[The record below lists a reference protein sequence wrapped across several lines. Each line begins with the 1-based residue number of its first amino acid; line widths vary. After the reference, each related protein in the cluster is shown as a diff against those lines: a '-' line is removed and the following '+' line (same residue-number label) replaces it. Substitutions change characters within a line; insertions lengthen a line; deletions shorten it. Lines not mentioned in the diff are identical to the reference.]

1 MGNEASLEGGEG
13 VLAGLPEGLA
23 PDGKGGF
30 IRTST
35 GAQVDLSQL
44 SEDDRKQLAAA
55 MSRAQANKPGGAP
68 ARRPSEAD
76 VQQRPQQPGVGPS
89 GRLSKSRTVDAF
101 GEGPTGRPA
110 PGRSP
115 SSLSLLESRF
125 RQEPKDSEKKTGMF
139 GSSFLSGAN
148 PLNAVSSMTSQ
159 VSSGMSSMS
168 SEVTSMGSGVNMP
181 SFGLFDKEEKPGEKP
196 QGGPPGPGSKG
207 PQQGGPRPPGPGQ
220 GPRPPG
226 QQGPRPTGHGP
237 PGQQG
242 PRTPGPGQVPRPPG
256 QQGPRPTGQGPPG
269 QQGPRPPGQGPP
281 GQQGPRPSGQGPP
294 GQKGP
299 RPPGQGPP
307 GQQGPRAPVSG
318 QGHPGQ
324 QGPRPP
330 GPGQGP
336 PGQQGPPGPGAQPGG
351 PAKAGGPPGPQGPG
365 KPPGGGLCPLCKS
378 TQLNVGSKEPP
389 NYSNCTMCKNQVC
402 SLCGFSPP
410 DSEGKEWLCLNCQM
424 QRAMGGMDDPPMMG
438 RGSAPP
444 SPSRKDPDKDG
455 KKPNLLIK
463 QQSISDRGLTPPTT
477 PKQKSPG
484 PSSPKG
490 SPQPSPAK
498 GKQESSFFGGL
509 GGISLG
515 GLTDVAKPP
524 AAASQAAESITGT
537 MFSGFGG
544 FTGSAK
550 PDRAKAA
557 AGPQKTAESVTGKMF
572 SGFGGFTETAKPPAA
587 ASQMFGF
594 GSSILSSA
602 TNLMTTDSVDSVDE
616 KAGSPADS
624 PAGSPP
630 DSPFSAPCSPL
641 GSPPDSPFSAPGSP
655 PDSDSPDTPPASK
668 KAPKRA
674 VSLLKDQKSIEAD
687 PSVEPLKAGEPL
699 TMATGSGAQENCPL
713 CKVELNVGSADP
725 PNYSNCTECKKSV
738 CNLCGFNPTP
748 HLGEK
753 EWLCLNCQTQRALS
767 GQLGDM
773 PPPPSPVKKQLPTPT
788 PTPPASP
795 ANVPASPAAA
805 AAASPLA
812 RSLSVTQAE
821 AAAAAKEDTQPL
833 PMSKVVAER
842 TPPQTPDSASANT
855 DTTPIPPEHATP
867 PPDSVPEEKE
877 PEQAETMEAI
887 SETIL
892 DEPVPESVV
901 ESTVEAPAVEKD
913 PEQAE
918 AMEAISETML
928 DEPVP
933 ESVVESTVET
943 PAVEKDPEQAEAM
956 EAISETML
964 DEPVPESVVESTVET
979 PAVEKDPEQA
989 EAMEAISETM
999 LDEPVPESVVESTV
1013 ETPAVEKDPEQAEA
1027 MEAISETML
1036 DEPVPESVAESAVEA
1051 PAVDHPESMPEKVT
1065 EEQSPPDT
1073 TQAESDF
1080 QPAVVE
1086 EPVIAPP
1093 VENESEKPV
1102 EAAPEPTP
1110 SPDTVQSESTAEEI
1124 SPAPSAGSEKEEPIL
1139 EKVLE
1144 EEAKPVEPEVI
1155 PTPETVTQ
1163 ETTVQ
1168 PDQSP
1173 EPVPP
1178 APVVT
1183 EEEGKAVVIEEEPSQ
1198 PPKAEETAP
1207 TTPAVTE
1214 QQEKPKEPEPQATT
1228 VEQPPT
1234 EVSSVH
1240 TGPVAESSAVETAVE
1255 TKMPPVKVVENSASA
1270 PEAPNEPVE
1279 DCASPK
1285 PAELEPVP
1293 SQKEEVPPAVEE
1305 TPPVVAENEQPKEVE
1320 TVPQTEAV
1328 ESVAPSPPLITD
1340 KVEEKP
1346 VEKEAEPIP
1355 PAQVEEKPVEKE
1367 AEPIQPAQ
1375 VEEKPVEKEAEP
1387 IQPAQVEKK
1396 PVEKEAEPI
1405 PPAQV
1410 EEKPVEKEAEPIQPA
1425 QVEEKPVEKEAEPIQ
1440 PAQVEEKPVEEAEP
1454 IPPAQV
1460 EEKPVEKEAE
1470 PIQPAQVE
1478 EKPVEKEAEP
1488 IQPAQVEKKPV
1499 EKEAEPIQPA
1509 QVEEKP
1515 VEEAEPIPPAQVEE
1529 KPVEKEAEPIPSAKV
1544 EEKPVE
1550 KEAEPIPPAQ
1560 VEEKPVEKEAEPIP
1574 PAQVE
1579 EKPVEE
1585 AEPIPPAQVEE
1596 KPVEKEAE
1604 PIPPAQVEEKPVEK
1618 EAEPIPPAQVEEKPV
1633 EKEAEP
1639 IPPAQLEEKPV
1650 EKEAEP
1656 IPPAQVEEKPVESE
1670 AVVKKVPEASPAPP
1684 AAEPENVS
1692 PERDYE
1698 RTESETG
1705 VEPSPEVKADK
1716 SVSPSPFEKKVPEQ
1730 LPEPEPQSAK
1740 VDQIPPQEAVE
1751 APAPVVEK
1759 KTDETETEAGAE
1771 RVGQKDE
1778 NLTSV
1783 DTKVEPEP
1791 TADNKAE
1798 KAQDMSTPPVS
1809 EAKEQEKVKAE
1820 HLERAI
1826 EAASLSSAASEPQ
1839 APENVSEEK
1848 PTQEGKEAGS
1858 IAENKQE
1865 VSIAETPVV
1874 EPDTLVPVVGEQDE
1888 DKPLNEVKS
1897 MPEIQGII
1905 EAELDAVG
1913 EATLKD
1919 PGEKNTVAKDISP
1932 TSPSDLA
1939 KLESTV
1945 LPILEAQATQP
1956 KDNSDKLTDSLKTRR
1971 KLVVLPLSPESP
1983 STEDDPELSEKKD
1996 ASAKKKLLVP
2006 TDIRGDSLEDSSE
2019 SLGKDSPVSGDDE
2032 DLIRKQIMEM
2042 SENEDASP
2050 SDEEN
2055 LIRQKIRDHERKRL
2069 EQEKG
2074 EGKERSAMAK
2084 GRRLLKKNTI
2094 SPEDEDERKISLD
2107 KPDKAWKEGSEPK
2120 VSDSQEGEQ
2129 PSADR
2134 VVAVRQ
2140 FRTIE
2145 LNTTTNPVRIPGT
2158 SDDGEL
2164 EMESLTNSPDDR
2176 SRGDGSS
2183 SLHASSFT
2191 PGTSPTSLSSLDEDS
2206 DSSSPSRMHSGEGK
2220 QHRKAKHRQQGQGL
2234 PTIEDSSEEEELREE
2249 EELLREQEKQ
2259 KGSGKKSK
2267 KDKEE
2272 IRAQRRRERPKTP
2285 PSNLSPIEDASPT
2298 EELRQEAEMEEF
2310 RRSSLSDFSPS
2321 IESEPEGVEIN
2332 AAKIAAVQK
2341 VYQLPTSVSLYSPT
2355 ADQGANKSPEKRALK
2370 TADEAY
2376 EEIML
2381 KAKTPTK
2388 EKVDTPLGKESLYGG
2403 MLIEDYAFESLV
2415 DGNGKKVQQQEPEK
2429 ISVPAQPKILR
2440 SPDEVY
2446 EDMMEK
2452 KKEFMQLEQE
2462 LKKAQSVSD
2471 RPTPEIVLQPTEPTS
2486 SRSVTVT
2493 IGKDGK
2499 PLLDAEA
2506 AYEELMKKVLTPG
2519 TSPTQQGPD
2528 ISGAAPGG
2536 EFEGTESRRA
2546 LRPIPDLRVTQCSS
2560 GEEDADEEATET
2572 KSQDKPKTS
2581 SDNPKADQAPLTAA
2595 AETESKSVACKVP
2608 SSTTSDQP
2616 QTHIESSQTDQPL
2629 DITQQDVMDLSSMK
2643 SSAPAVASVSP
2654 LPTVPQYT
2662 PTVHS
2667 VVSTTPPVP
2676 PKPAILHRA
2685 LSQEKADIPEPP
2697 PLPPPTMPKPS
2708 VYPRKPPIPLP
2719 SQAIIRSEHVAM
2731 TTAQG
2736 SPVRQ
2741 PHVPP
2746 PVPPKPAIPA
2756 GMGYS
2761 HRPGENVKPPL
2772 APKPVSQPGSPAH
2785 IQYPRPTALHT
2796 GHADIALN
2804 LSPSAESRPGHFSG
2818 HSSGHS
2824 SGHPSPTSPRYGNR
2838 HETYVVITLPSQ
2850 PSSPVEG
2857 ITTQAPSSPGPASP
2871 SRHAQPPPQPQTQ
2884 YQPQPQPQKQ
2894 PQPPPP
2900 HTNRVPLAFT
2910 RITESMES
2918 QEICGPEKVVSSS
2931 CHVIEAI
2938 SASAPPP
2945 EVRLGQVTQFVT
2957 TEVQRTMVSVRHER
2971 SPPPPPAP
2979 RANGVPISLE
2989 KPKPQQTQSPQG
3001 YQPGEVVDLRTMKV
3015 NSASAMKVVDLSSS
3029 DVRRQSLATDINGR
3043 QTSAVQSLVVNL
3055 STESTSVSIVT
3066 DSITIVTCAATI
3078 QSYENTNISQVPSLP
3093 LQLTTT
3099 NKAFEPVCQ
3108 IIYRPIDAQP
3118 TTSNNAEIPMN
3129 LSVGPGTGLGT
3140 FQTPVTIAPT
3150 PAPGCVANGLSSGM
3164 PTVAGAVDLSTAK
3177 PFNTV
3182 VSVDASSAEVVMA
3195 VITEEDGKPVD
3206 LTAGRRAICCDVV
3219 YKLPFT
3225 GSCTTQQPTTPL
3237 PEDRFGYRDDHY
3249 QYDRSPYNMRGFG
3262 GIKPSMSDTNLAE
3275 AGLFLYKSKNS
3286 YNFHGTTEGAVDLT
3300 SSKTSDAG
3308 VALDFSTKGSGLYS
3322 GMIIPPYSQARVKGA
3337 VGTHFGTSS
3346 VLRSSNG
3353 VVYSSVSVPI
3363 PSTYAITTQPGSI
3376 FSTTYNSLSAGMH
3389 TSDTM
3394 PSLSTL
3400 QNQPMTRSHS
3410 FISSTSADDQG
3421 DVPLNLELA
3430 KDGISTSA
3438 ALTTKTVT
3446 LALERLDSYTD
3457 ASLEAIA
3464 ASLEAL
3470 SSPCVPGEGQY
3481 QMQREILEMEK
3492 FKQQRLAEE
3501 LEWERQEIQRFR
3513 EQEQMLVQKELE
3525 ELQSMKQA
3533 ILCQQEDERQA
3544 HLMMQ
3549 KETYAQQ
3556 QQQLE
3561 QIQRLQEQ
3569 LRAQLE
3575 EQKFRKMYPGEV
3587 LLGHGQQEAVVLGP
3601 DGTELA
3607 RKIMDSGCQTDDE
3620 DSVVDKAY
3628 TAGRKKRSTAKKSV
3642 DSCVQTDD
3650 EDQEE
3655 WEPARARRSRPRT
3668 SRGDRGGQTSDMSI
3682 QAHSEISIQTDSAGN
3697 VRMDARMEL
3706 SDSESPHWEDKRR
3719 PTPLEIEQSGH
3730 LRADPS
3736 SLQAPPKSPNVLY
3749 SPISPC
3755 ISPSKSLEF
3764 VSYEKSLGDTSPQR
3778 IRGSTDPTKVSPIGS
3793 PKGPK
3798 AMQRSMSDPKPMSPT
3813 GEERASSSFQYGDGY
3828 SGKSSSGSTPTG
3840 TGKKVKRTLPNPPSE
3855 EEATAAGQTA
3865 NSTGSARRRMC
3876 RNTNMARAKILQD
3889 IDREL
3894 DMVERE
3900 SSKLRHK
3907 QAELDE
3913 EEKEIDAK
3921 LRYLEM
3927 GINRR
3932 KDALLKE
3939 REKRERAY
3947 LQSVAEDR
3955 DYMSDSEVSNIRE
3968 TQSGRGSGEDEEMGS
3983 HGLERPRT
3991 APQSELDDFVPP
4003 QTTHEAQYGTYS
4015 QYQYPLSQTLYQQ
4028 QSLYQSPQPYQ
4039 SQSIYSSVPS
4049 LASSQQQSYHQ
4060 MLLLQQKAARQAA
4073 LIQELDASSKYEVI
4087 SRQPDPVSSAYM
4099 GGVRYD
4105 KYGNHLDLRAL
4116 EVGGSMAGS
4125 PMSNVSA
4132 DSFYGDVE
4140 HHHHSPRSY
4149 ILLEDAAELAKSS
4162 TSLASSSYAQAEKEL
4177 AKAERLLRRSAADLT
4192 STDYLGSSSR
4202 LHSGYGKTPD
4212 DEDSMDDPY
4221 ELKLLKQQLKQEF
4234 RRSTGGTESL
4244 DPLTGLSHNY
4254 YGTPSSGVSSSQSY
4268 SQRHY
4273 PKTEKYSISRLTLE
4287 KQAAKQLPASMLY
4300 QKNKAPLTD
4309 LKVSK
4314 YSSMQDSRSLE
4325 TDYTSYLGSS
4335 NVSASPRSSRLLQ
4348 DEITFGL
4355 RKNIAEQQKYL
4366 GSTLGA
4372 NLAGSLN
4379 FGQSLALD
4387 STSYP
4392 SGSRSRPSS
4401 RPNSVYGLDLSLK
4414 RDPSSS
4420 SLRLKGD
4427 GEAASDSYQ
4436 MPSGRAKP
4444 TSLPIVQ
4451 GGRGRI
4457 PIVAQNSEEESPL
4470 SPVGQPMGMARAS
4483 AGPLPPIS
4491 ADSRDQFGS
4500 CLSLQDSQQQQ
4511 HLRDEPT
4518 RGRGYVLMDDLQCT
4532 MSDGEAYH
4540 LRREETDWFDKPH
4553 EGRPENGQGPDRRQ
4567 VTPTHPRTHGTS
4579 HKFPVCVSQ
4588 GKGVYYPFPHT
4599 RVKLQRDPKDRSV
4612 SGNGLGIRVVGG
4624 KEVPGTNGDIGAYVA
4639 KVLPGGVAQQTGKI
4653 LEGMQVL
4660 EWNGLPLTGKTY
4672 EEVQGLVVQQCGEAE
4687 LCVRLDLNMLAD
4699 SEGSQHLD
4707 LPDQRKPGDRPP
4719 RSPGVDPKQLA
4730 AELQKVSQ
4738 QQAPPPTTATSSSS
4752 TTGGEKGPHSAISGA
4767 ASAASSAIQ
4776 SPGQPGSPSVSKK
4789 RHSSKSADAVK
4800 TQSHPVT
4807 GEIQLQINYDKQLGN
4822 LIVHVLQA
4830 RNLAPRDN
4838 NGYSDPFV
4846 KVYLL
4851 PGRGQVMVVQN
4862 ASAENKRRSKQAGQ
4876 SLNPEWNQ
4884 TVIYKN
4890 IHLEQ
4895 LRKKLLEV
4903 SVWDYDKCSSNNFLG
4918 EVLMDLSNTANMDNV
4933 PRWLP
4938 LKEQSE
4944 GEHHRRSLSAQGR
4957 QHSPKPP
4964 SQHASPKTPAH
4975 GNQDSPKSSV
4985 IKSRSHGI
4993 FPDPAKDTQVP
5004 TIEKSHSSPGTSK
5017 PSPSEGHSQHTPR
5030 AAPRAAPRK
5039 SARQHQQ
5046 DGDGGVAV
5054 ATGEAPAP
5062 QQQHRLQPISY
5073 PPAQRGRLSLRHHR
5087 HTIVGVLTI
5096 QKAQSDSLPAPP
5108 GPAASANRSQADGRH
5123 MTFRKAM
5130 SEERPQRE
5138 GAQPGRSGDAPVTAA
5153 SLDSGLSGS
5162 AYSLLEDEGGTNA
5175 VDSAIFQVPRF
5186 GKIPNGTDVMMS
5198 PMGHMDSEGKTQVM
5212 GEIKIALR
5220 KELKTEGD
5228 QLVLEI
5234 LQCRNITY
5242 KFKSPDHLPDLYV
5255 KLYVVNIA
5263 TQKRIIKKKTRV
5275 CRHDREPSFNETFRF
5290 CMNPTGHSL
5299 QLFLVSNGGKFIK
5312 KTLIG
5317 EAYIWLDKVD
5327 VRKRVVSWHKL
5338 LASSAQIHS

>member
-68 ARRPSEAD
+68 ARRQDFTGIFVHFKMSTPLRTPSFI
-76 VQQRPQQPGVGPS
+76 GPIHE
-89 GRLSKSRTVDAF
+89 RERKA
-101 GEGPTGRPA
+101 
-110 PGRSP
+110 
-115 SSLSLLESRF
+115 
-125 RQEPKDSEKKTGMF
+125 QEPKDPEKKTGMF

-226 QQGPRPTGHGP
+226 QQGPRPTGQGPLGQQGPRTPGPGQGPRPHGQQGPRPTGQGP

-242 PRTPGPGQVPRPPG
+242 PRTPGPGQ
-256 QQGPRPTGQGPPG
+256 GPRPPG

-281 GQQGPRPSGQGPP
+281 GQQGPRPPVS
-294 GQKGP
+294 
-299 RPPGQGPP
+299 GQGPP
-307 GQQGPRAPVSG
+307 GQQGPRPPG
-318 QGHPGQ
+318 QVPPGQ

-389 NYSNCTMCKNQVC
+389 NFSNCTMCKNQVC

-438 RGSAPP
+438 KGSAPP
-444 SPSRKDPDKDG
+444 SPSRKDPGKDG

-498 GKQESSFFGGL
+498 GKQD
-509 GGISLG
+509 LG

-557 AGPQKTAESVTGKMF
+557 AGTPKTAESVTGKMF

-616 KAGSPADS
+616 KAGSLADS
-624 PAGSPP
+624 PAGSPLGSPP
-630 DSPFSAPCSPL
+630 DSPFSAPGSPL

-687 PSVEPLKAGEPL
+687 PSVEPLKVGEQL
-699 TMATGSGAQENCPL
+699 TTATGLGAQENCPL

-795 ANVPASPAAA
+795 AKVPDSPA
-805 AAASPLA
+805 AAASPLTG
-812 RSLSVTQAE
+812 SPSVTQVE
-821 AAAAAKEDTQPL
+821 AAAAKEDTQPL
-833 PMSKVVAER
+833 PTSKV
-842 TPPQTPDSASANT
+842 
-855 DTTPIPPEHATP
+855 
-867 PPDSVPEEKE
+867 
-877 PEQAETMEAI
+877 
-887 SETIL
+887 
-892 DEPVPESVV
+892 
-901 ESTVEAPAVEKD
+901 
-913 PEQAE
+913 
-918 AMEAISETML
+918 
-928 DEPVP
+928 
-933 ESVVESTVET
+933 
-943 PAVEKDPEQAEAM
+943 
-956 EAISETML
+956 
-964 DEPVPESVVESTVET
+964 
-979 PAVEKDPEQA
+979 
-989 EAMEAISETM
+989 
-999 LDEPVPESVVESTV
+999 
-1013 ETPAVEKDPEQAEA
+1013 
-1027 MEAISETML
+1027 
-1036 DEPVPESVAESAVEA
+1036 
-1051 PAVDHPESMPEKVT
+1051 
-1065 EEQSPPDT
+1065 
-1073 TQAESDF
+1073 
-1080 QPAVVE
+1080 
-1086 EPVIAPP
+1086 
-1093 VENESEKPV
+1093 
-1102 EAAPEPTP
+1102 
-1110 SPDTVQSESTAEEI
+1110 
-1124 SPAPSAGSEKEEPIL
+1124 
-1139 EKVLE
+1139 
-1144 EEAKPVEPEVI
+1144 
-1155 PTPETVTQ
+1155 
-1163 ETTVQ
+1163 
-1168 PDQSP
+1168 
-1173 EPVPP
+1173 
-1178 APVVT
+1178 
-1183 EEEGKAVVIEEEPSQ
+1183 
-1198 PPKAEETAP
+1198 
-1207 TTPAVTE
+1207 
-1214 QQEKPKEPEPQATT
+1214 
-1228 VEQPPT
+1228 
-1234 EVSSVH
+1234 
-1240 TGPVAESSAVETAVE
+1240 
-1255 TKMPPVKVVENSASA
+1255 
-1270 PEAPNEPVE
+1270 
-1279 DCASPK
+1279 
-1285 PAELEPVP
+1285 
-1293 SQKEEVPPAVEE
+1293 
-1305 TPPVVAENEQPKEVE
+1305 
-1320 TVPQTEAV
+1320 
-1328 ESVAPSPPLITD
+1328 
-1340 KVEEKP
+1340 
-1346 VEKEAEPIP
+1346 
-1355 PAQVEEKPVEKE
+1355 
-1367 AEPIQPAQ
+1367 
-1375 VEEKPVEKEAEP
+1375 
-1387 IQPAQVEKK
+1387 
-1396 PVEKEAEPI
+1396 
-1405 PPAQV
+1405 
-1410 EEKPVEKEAEPIQPA
+1410 
-1425 QVEEKPVEKEAEPIQ
+1425 
-1440 PAQVEEKPVEEAEP
+1440 
-1454 IPPAQV
+1454 
-1460 EEKPVEKEAE
+1460 
-1470 PIQPAQVE
+1470 
-1478 EKPVEKEAEP
+1478 
-1488 IQPAQVEKKPV
+1488 
-1499 EKEAEPIQPA
+1499 
-1509 QVEEKP
+1509 
-1515 VEEAEPIPPAQVEE
+1515 
-1529 KPVEKEAEPIPSAKV
+1529 
-1544 EEKPVE
+1544 
-1550 KEAEPIPPAQ
+1550 
-1560 VEEKPVEKEAEPIP
+1560 
-1574 PAQVE
+1574 
-1579 EKPVEE
+1579 
-1585 AEPIPPAQVEE
+1585 
-1596 KPVEKEAE
+1596 
-1604 PIPPAQVEEKPVEK
+1604 
-1618 EAEPIPPAQVEEKPV
+1618 
-1633 EKEAEP
+1633 
-1639 IPPAQLEEKPV
+1639 
-1650 EKEAEP
+1650 
-1656 IPPAQVEEKPVESE
+1656 
-1670 AVVKKVPEASPAPP
+1670 
-1684 AAEPENVS
+1684 
-1692 PERDYE
+1692 
-1698 RTESETG
+1698 
-1705 VEPSPEVKADK
+1705 
-1716 SVSPSPFEKKVPEQ
+1716 
-1730 LPEPEPQSAK
+1730 
-1740 VDQIPPQEAVE
+1740 
-1751 APAPVVEK
+1751 
-1759 KTDETETEAGAE
+1759 
-1771 RVGQKDE
+1771 
-1778 NLTSV
+1778 
-1783 DTKVEPEP
+1783 
-1791 TADNKAE
+1791 
-1798 KAQDMSTPPVS
+1798 
-1809 EAKEQEKVKAE
+1809 
-1820 HLERAI
+1820 
-1826 EAASLSSAASEPQ
+1826 
-1839 APENVSEEK
+1839 
-1848 PTQEGKEAGS
+1848 
-1858 IAENKQE
+1858 
-1865 VSIAETPVV
+1865 
-1874 EPDTLVPVVGEQDE
+1874 
-1888 DKPLNEVKS
+1888 
-1897 MPEIQGII
+1897 
-1905 EAELDAVG
+1905 
-1913 EATLKD
+1913 ATLKD
-1919 PGEKNTVAKDISP
+1919 PGEKNTIAKDSSP

-1971 KLVVLPLSPESP
+1971 KLEVLPLSPESP

-2032 DLIRKQIMEM
+2032 DFIRKQIMEM

-2055 LIRQKIRDHERKRL
+2055 LIRRKIRDHERKRM

-2094 SPEDEDERKISLD
+2094 SPEDEDERQISLD
-2107 KPDKAWKEGSEPK
+2107 KPDKAWKEGSKPK

-2145 LNTTTNPVRIPGT
+2145 LNTTTTPVRI

-2376 EEIML
+2376 EDIML

-2388 EKVDTPLGKESLYGG
+2388 EKVDTPPGKESLYGG
-2403 MLIEDYAFESLV
+2403 MLIEDYAYESLV

-2471 RPTPEIVLQPTEPTS
+2471 RPIPEIVLQPTELTRS
-2486 SRSVTVT
+2486 TSVTVT

-2506 AYEELMKKVLTPG
+2506 TYEELMKKVLTPG

-2528 ISGAAPGG
+2528 ISGAASGG

-2560 GEEDADEEATET
+2560 GEEDADEEATEN

-2581 SDNPKADQAPLTAA
+2581 SDIPKADQAPLTAA

-2608 SSTTSDQP
+2608 PSTTSDQP
-2616 QTHIESSQTDQPL
+2616 QTQFETSQADQPL

-2643 SSAPAVASVSP
+2643 SAAPAVASVSP

-2662 PTVHS
+2662 PTVPS

-2708 VYPRKPPIPLP
+2708 VYPRKPPVPLP

-2850 PSSPVEG
+2850 PNSPVEG

-2871 SRHAQPPPQPQTQ
+2871 SRHAQPPPQTQTQ

-2900 HTNRVPLAFT
+2900 HTNRMPLAFT

-2989 KPKPQQTQSPQG
+2989 KPKPQQTQSLQG

-3015 NSASAMKVVDLSSS
+3015 NSESAMKVVDLSSS
-3029 DVRRQSLATDINGR
+3029 DVRRQSLATDISGR
-3043 QTSAVQSLVVNL
+3043 QTSAVQSPVVNL

-3118 TTSNNAEIPMN
+3118 TTSNNAEIPIN
-3129 LSVGPGTGLGT
+3129 LSLGPGTGLGS
-3140 FQTPVTIAPT
+3140 FQPPVTIAPT
-3150 PAPGCVANGLSSGM
+3150 PAPGCVANGLSVGM

-3182 VSVDASSAEVVMA
+3182 VSVDASSAEVVTA

-3206 LTAGRRAICCDVV
+3206 LTAGRRAVCCDVV

-3410 FISSTSADDQG
+3410 FISTTSADDQE

-3430 KDGISTSA
+3430 KDGISTSV
-3438 ALTTKTVT
+3438 ALSTKTVT

-3668 SRGDRGGQTSDMSI
+3668 SRGDRGGQTSDISI

-3697 VRMDARMEL
+3697 VRMDTRMEL

-3778 IRGSTDPTKVSPIGS
+3778 IRGSTDPTKVSPTGS

-3813 GEERASSSFQYGDGY
+3813 GEERASSSFQYGEGS

-3865 NSTGSARRRMC
+3865 YSTGSARRRMC

-3968 TQSGRGSGEDEEMGS
+3968 TRSGRGSGEDDEMGS

-4028 QSLYQSPQPYQ
+4028 QSLYQSPQSYQ

-4049 LASSQQQSYHQ
+4049 LSSSQQQSYHQ

-4073 LIQELDASSKYEVI
+4073 LIQELDASSKYEII

-4140 HHHHSPRSY
+4140 HHHHTPRSY
-4149 ILLEDAAELAKSS
+4149 VLLEDAAELAKSS

-4300 QKNKAPLTD
+4300 QKHKAPLTD
-4309 LKVSK
+4309 PKVSK
-4314 YSSMQDSRSLE
+4314 YSSMQDGRSLE

-4457 PIVAQNSEEESPL
+4457 PILAQNSEEESPL

-4511 HLRDEPT
+4511 HLREEPT
-4518 RGRGYVLMDDLQCT
+4518 RGRGYVLMDDLQGT

-4540 LRREETDWFDKPH
+4540 LRREETDWFDKPR

-4567 VTPTHPRTHGTS
+4567 
-4579 HKFPVCVSQ
+4579 FPVCVSQ

-4624 KEVPGTNGDIGAYVA
+4624 KEVPGTNGHIGAYVA

-4660 EWNGLPLTGKTY
+4660 EWNELPLTGMTY

-4687 LCVRLDLNMLAD
+4687 LCVRL
-4699 SEGSQHLD
+4699 
-4707 LPDQRKPGDRPP
+4707 PP

-4752 TTGGEKGPHSAISGA
+4752 TVGGEKGPHSAISGA
-4767 ASAASSAIQ
+4767 ASATSSAIQ

-4789 RHSSKSADAVK
+4789 RHSSK

-4903 SVWDYDKCSSNNFLG
+4903 SVWDYDKCSSNDFLG

-4964 SQHASPKTPAH
+4964 SQH
-4975 GNQDSPKSSV
+4975 SSV

-5046 DGDGGVAV
+5046 DGAGGVAV

-5062 QQQHRLQPISY
+5062 QQQHRLQPT
-5073 PPAQRGRLSLRHHR
+5073 R
-5087 HTIVGVLTI
+5087 
-5096 QKAQSDSLPAPP
+5096 
-5108 GPAASANRSQADGRH
+5108 
-5123 MTFRKAM
+5123 
-5130 SEERPQRE
+5130 
-5138 GAQPGRSGDAPVTAA
+5138 PGRSGDAPVTAA

-5162 AYSLLEDEGGTNA
+5162 AHSLLEDEGGTN
-5175 VDSAIFQVPRF
+5175 
-5186 GKIPNGTDVMMS
+5186 
-5198 PMGHMDSEGKTQVM
+5198 TQVM

>member
-1 MGNEASLEGGEG
+1 
-13 VLAGLPEGLA
+13 
-23 PDGKGGF
+23 
-30 IRTST
+30 
-35 GAQVDLSQL
+35 
-44 SEDDRKQLAAA
+44 
-55 MSRAQANKPGGAP
+55 
-68 ARRPSEAD
+68 
-76 VQQRPQQPGVGPS
+76 
-89 GRLSKSRTVDAF
+89 
-101 GEGPTGRPA
+101 
-110 PGRSP
+110 
-115 SSLSLLESRF
+115 
-125 RQEPKDSEKKTGMF
+125 
-139 GSSFLSGAN
+139 
-148 PLNAVSSMTSQ
+148 
-159 VSSGMSSMS
+159 
-168 SEVTSMGSGVNMP
+168 
-181 SFGLFDKEEKPGEKP
+181 
-196 QGGPPGPGSKG
+196 
-207 PQQGGPRPPGPGQ
+207 
-220 GPRPPG
+220 
-226 QQGPRPTGHGP
+226 
-237 PGQQG
+237 
-242 PRTPGPGQVPRPPG
+242 
-256 QQGPRPTGQGPPG
+256 
-269 QQGPRPPGQGPP
+269 
-281 GQQGPRPSGQGPP
+281 
-294 GQKGP
+294 
-299 RPPGQGPP
+299 
-307 GQQGPRAPVSG
+307 
-318 QGHPGQ
+318 
-324 QGPRPP
+324 
-330 GPGQGP
+330 
-336 PGQQGPPGPGAQPGG
+336 
-351 PAKAGGPPGPQGPG
+351 
-365 KPPGGGLCPLCKS
+365 
-378 TQLNVGSKEPP
+378 
-389 NYSNCTMCKNQVC
+389 
-402 SLCGFSPP
+402 
-410 DSEGKEWLCLNCQM
+410 
-424 QRAMGGMDDPPMMG
+424 
-438 RGSAPP
+438 
-444 SPSRKDPDKDG
+444 
-455 KKPNLLIK
+455 
-463 QQSISDRGLTPPTT
+463 
-477 PKQKSPG
+477 
-484 PSSPKG
+484 
-490 SPQPSPAK
+490 
-498 GKQESSFFGGL
+498 
-509 GGISLG
+509 
-515 GLTDVAKPP
+515 
-524 AAASQAAESITGT
+524 
-537 MFSGFGG
+537 
-544 FTGSAK
+544 
-550 PDRAKAA
+550 
-557 AGPQKTAESVTGKMF
+557 
-572 SGFGGFTETAKPPAA
+572 
-587 ASQMFGF
+587 
-594 GSSILSSA
+594 
-602 TNLMTTDSVDSVDE
+602 
-616 KAGSPADS
+616 
-624 PAGSPP
+624 
-630 DSPFSAPCSPL
+630 
-641 GSPPDSPFSAPGSP
+641 
-655 PDSDSPDTPPASK
+655 
-668 KAPKRA
+668 
-674 VSLLKDQKSIEAD
+674 
-687 PSVEPLKAGEPL
+687 
-699 TMATGSGAQENCPL
+699 
-713 CKVELNVGSADP
+713 
-725 PNYSNCTECKKSV
+725 
-738 CNLCGFNPTP
+738 
-748 HLGEK
+748 
-753 EWLCLNCQTQRALS
+753 QTQRALS
-767 GQLGDM
+767 GQLGDI
-773 PPPPSPVKKQLPTPT
+773 PPPPSP
-788 PTPPASP
+788 
-795 ANVPASPAAA
+795 
-805 AAASPLA
+805 
-812 RSLSVTQAE
+812 
-821 AAAAAKEDTQPL
+821 
-833 PMSKVVAER
+833 
-842 TPPQTPDSASANT
+842 
-855 DTTPIPPEHATP
+855 
-867 PPDSVPEEKE
+867 
-877 PEQAETMEAI
+877 
-887 SETIL
+887 
-892 DEPVPESVV
+892 
-901 ESTVEAPAVEKD
+901 
-913 PEQAE
+913 
-918 AMEAISETML
+918 
-928 DEPVP
+928 
-933 ESVVESTVET
+933 
-943 PAVEKDPEQAEAM
+943 
-956 EAISETML
+956 
-964 DEPVPESVVESTVET
+964 
-979 PAVEKDPEQA
+979 
-989 EAMEAISETM
+989 
-999 LDEPVPESVVESTV
+999 
-1013 ETPAVEKDPEQAEA
+1013 
-1027 MEAISETML
+1027 
-1036 DEPVPESVAESAVEA
+1036 
-1051 PAVDHPESMPEKVT
+1051 
-1065 EEQSPPDT
+1065 
-1073 TQAESDF
+1073 
-1080 QPAVVE
+1080 
-1086 EPVIAPP
+1086 
-1093 VENESEKPV
+1093 
-1102 EAAPEPTP
+1102 
-1110 SPDTVQSESTAEEI
+1110 
-1124 SPAPSAGSEKEEPIL
+1124 
-1139 EKVLE
+1139 
-1144 EEAKPVEPEVI
+1144 
-1155 PTPETVTQ
+1155 
-1163 ETTVQ
+1163 
-1168 PDQSP
+1168 
-1173 EPVPP
+1173 
-1178 APVVT
+1178 
-1183 EEEGKAVVIEEEPSQ
+1183 
-1198 PPKAEETAP
+1198 
-1207 TTPAVTE
+1207 
-1214 QQEKPKEPEPQATT
+1214 
-1228 VEQPPT
+1228 
-1234 EVSSVH
+1234 
-1240 TGPVAESSAVETAVE
+1240 
-1255 TKMPPVKVVENSASA
+1255 
-1270 PEAPNEPVE
+1270 
-1279 DCASPK
+1279 DCTSPK

-1305 TPPVVAENEQPKEVE
+1305 TPPVVVENEQPKEVE
-1320 TVPQTEAV
+1320 TFPQTEAV
-1328 ESVAPSPPLITD
+1328 ESVATSPPLVTD
-1340 KVEEKP
+1340 EVEEKP
-1346 VEKEAEPIP
+1346 VEKE
-1355 PAQVEEKPVEKE
+1355 EES
-1367 AEPIQPAQ
+1367 
-1375 VEEKPVEKEAEP
+1375 
-1387 IQPAQVEKK
+1387 
-1396 PVEKEAEPI
+1396 I

-1440 PAQVEEKPVEEAEP
+1440 PAQVEEKPL
-1454 IPPAQV
+1454 
-1460 EEKPVEKEAE
+1460 EKEAE

-1488 IQPAQVEKKPV
+1488 IL
-1499 EKEAEPIQPA
+1499 PA

-1515 VEEAEPIPPAQVEE
+1515 VETEPIPPAQV
-1529 KPVEKEAEPIPSAKV
+1529 
-1544 EEKPVE
+1544 
-1550 KEAEPIPPAQ
+1550 
-1560 VEEKPVEKEAEPIP
+1560 
-1574 PAQVE
+1574 
-1579 EKPVEE
+1579 
-1585 AEPIPPAQVEE
+1585 
-1596 KPVEKEAE
+1596 
-1604 PIPPAQVEEKPVEK
+1604 
-1618 EAEPIPPAQVEEKPV
+1618 
-1633 EKEAEP
+1633 
-1639 IPPAQLEEKPV
+1639 EEKPV

-1684 AAEPENVS
+1684 AAKPENVS
-1692 PERDYE
+1692 PERDAE
-1698 RTESETG
+1698 RTESETV
-1705 VEPSPEVKADK
+1705 VEPSPEVKSEE
-1716 SVSPSPFEKKVPEQ
+1716 SVSPSPFEKNVPEQ
-1730 LPEPEPQSAK
+1730 LPEPEPQS
-1740 VDQIPPQEAVE
+1740 
-1751 APAPVVEK
+1751 
-1759 KTDETETEAGAE
+1759 
-1771 RVGQKDE
+1771 
-1778 NLTSV
+1778 
-1783 DTKVEPEP
+1783 
-1791 TADNKAE
+1791 
-1798 KAQDMSTPPVS
+1798 
-1809 EAKEQEKVKAE
+1809 
-1820 HLERAI
+1820 
-1826 EAASLSSAASEPQ
+1826 
-1839 APENVSEEK
+1839 
-1848 PTQEGKEAGS
+1848 
-1858 IAENKQE
+1858 
-1865 VSIAETPVV
+1865 
-1874 EPDTLVPVVGEQDE
+1874 
-1888 DKPLNEVKS
+1888 
-1897 MPEIQGII
+1897 
-1905 EAELDAVG
+1905 
-1913 EATLKD
+1913 ATLKD
-1919 PGEKNTVAKDISP
+1919 PGEKNTVAKDSSP

-1971 KLVVLPLSPESP
+1971 KLEVLPLSPESP
-1983 STEDDPELSEKKD
+1983 STEDDPELSEKKE

-2032 DLIRKQIMEM
+2032 DFIRKQIMEM

-2055 LIRQKIRDHERKRL
+2055 LIRQKIRDHDRKRM

-2094 SPEDEDERKISLD
+2094 SPEDEDEQKLSLD

-2129 PSADR
+2129 PLADR

-2140 FRTIE
+2140 LRTIE
-2145 LNTTTNPVRIPGT
+2145 LNTTTSPVCIPGT

-2267 KDKEE
+2267 KDKDE

-2332 AAKIAAVQK
+2332 AVKIAAVQK
-2341 VYQLPTSVSLYSPT
+2341 VYQLPISVSLYSPT

-2381 KAKTPTK
+2381 KARTPTK
-2388 EKVDTPLGKESLYGG
+2388 EKVDIPPGKESLYGG
-2403 MLIEDYAFESLV
+2403 MLIEDYAYESLV

-2462 LKKAQSVSD
+2462 LKKAKSVSE

-2486 SRSVTVT
+2486 STSVIVTV
-2493 IGKDGK
+2493 GKDGK

-2581 SDNPKADQAPLTAA
+2581 SDIPKADQAPLTAA

-2608 SSTTSDQP
+2608 PSTTSDQP
-2616 QTHIESSQTDQPL
+2616 QTHIETSQADQPL
-2629 DITQQDVMDLSSMK
+2629 DISQQDVIDLSSMK

-2654 LPTVPQYT
+2654 LPTLPQYT
-2662 PTVHS
+2662 PTVPS

-2708 VYPRKPPIPLP
+2708 VYPRKPPVPLP

-2731 TTAQG
+2731 TTAQV

-2804 LSPSAESRPGHFSG
+2804 LSPSAESRPGLFSG

-2871 SRHAQPPPQPQTQ
+2871 SRHAQLPPQPQTQ

-3015 NSASAMKVVDLSSS
+3015 NSESAMKVVDLSSS

-3043 QTSAVQSLVVNL
+3043 QTSAVQSPVVNL

-3150 PAPGCVANGLSSGM
+3150 TAPGCVANGLSSGM

-3206 LTAGRRAICCDVV
+3206 LTAARRAVCCDVV

-3322 GMIIPPYSQARVKGA
+3322 GMIIPPYSQARVNGA
-3337 VGTHFGTSS
+3337 VGTHFGMSS

-3410 FISSTSADDQG
+3410 FISTTSADDQG
-3421 DVPLNLELA
+3421 DVPLNLELS

-3446 LALERLDSYTD
+3446 LVLERLDSYTD

-3587 LLGHGQQEAVVLGP
+3587 LLGHGQQEAVILGP

-3628 TAGRKKRSTAKKSV
+3628 TTGRKKRSTAKKSV

-3778 IRGSTDPTKVSPIGS
+3778 IRGSTDLTKVSPTGS

-3855 EEATAAGQTA
+3855 EDATAAGQA
-3865 NSTGSARRRMC
+3865 AYSTGSARRRMC

-3968 TQSGRGSGEDEEMGS
+3968 TRSGRGSGEDEEMGS
-3983 HGLERPRT
+3983 RGLERPRT

-4028 QSLYQSPQPYQ
+4028 QSLYQSPQSYQ

-4049 LASSQQQSYHQ
+4049 LSSSQQQSYHQ

-4140 HHHHSPRSY
+4140 HHHHTPRSY
-4149 ILLEDAAELAKSS
+4149 VLLEDAAELAKSS

-4300 QKNKAPLTD
+4300 QKHKDPLTD
-4309 LKVSK
+4309 PKVSK
-4314 YSSMQDSRSLE
+4314 YSSMQDGRSLE

-4511 HLRDEPT
+4511 HLREEPT
-4518 RGRGYVLMDDLQCT
+4518 RGRGYVLMDDLQGT

-4540 LRREETDWFDKPH
+4540 LRREETDWFDKPR

-4567 VTPTHPRTHGTS
+4567 
-4579 HKFPVCVSQ
+4579 FPVCVSQ

-4672 EEVQGLVVQQCGEAE
+4672 EEVQGLVVQQCGQAE

-4699 SEGSQHLD
+4699 SDGSQHLD
-4707 LPDQRKPGDRPP
+4707 LPDQNKLGDRPP

-4752 TTGGEKGPHSAISGA
+4752 TVGGEKGPHSAVSGA
-4767 ASAASSAIQ
+4767 ASATSSAIQ

-4789 RHSSKSADAVK
+4789 RHSSKSAEAVK

-4903 SVWDYDKCSSNNFLG
+4903 SVWDYDKCSSNDFLG

-4944 GEHHRRSLSAQGR
+4944 GEHHRRSLS
-4957 QHSPKPP
+4957 
-4964 SQHASPKTPAH
+4964 
-4975 GNQDSPKSSV
+4975 DSPKSSV

-5062 QQQHRLQPISY
+5062 QQQHRLQPS
-5073 PPAQRGRLSLRHHR
+5073 
-5087 HTIVGVLTI
+5087 
-5096 QKAQSDSLPAPP
+5096 K
-5108 GPAASANRSQADGRH
+5108 
-5123 MTFRKAM
+5123 
-5130 SEERPQRE
+5130 RPR
-5138 GAQPGRSGDAPVTAA
+5138 PGRSGDAPVTAA

-5162 AYSLLEDEGGTNA
+5162 AYSLLEDEGGTN
-5175 VDSAIFQVPRF
+5175 
-5186 GKIPNGTDVMMS
+5186 
-5198 PMGHMDSEGKTQVM
+5198 TQVM

>member
-68 ARRPSEAD
+68 ARRQDFTGIFVHFKMSTSLSTPSFNGSIHERERKACVY

-89 GRLSKSRTVDAF
+89 VRLSKSRTVDAF

-125 RQEPKDSEKKTGMF
+125 RQEPKDPEKKTGMF

-196 QGGPPGPGSKG
+196 LGGPPGPGSKG
-207 PQQGGPRPPGPGQ
+207 PQQGGPRPPGLGQ

-226 QQGPRPTGHGP
+226 QQGPRPTGQGPLGQQGPRTPGPGQGSRPPGQQGPRPAGQGP

-242 PRTPGPGQVPRPPG
+242 PRTPGPGQGPRPPG
-256 QQGPRPTGQGPPG
+256 QE
-269 QQGPRPPGQGPP
+269 GPRPPGQGPP
-281 GQQGPRPSGQGPP
+281 GQQGPRPPVS
-294 GQKGP
+294 
-299 RPPGQGPP
+299 GQGPP
-307 GQQGPRAPVSG
+307 GQQGPRPPG
-318 QGHPGQ
+318 QVPPGQ

-389 NYSNCTMCKNQVC
+389 NFSNCTMCKNQVC

-410 DSEGKEWLCLNCQM
+410 DSEVRECPLSLACFL
-424 QRAMGGMDDPPMMG
+424 PL
-438 RGSAPP
+438 SL
-444 SPSRKDPDKDG
+444 SPVLWYIFILPFLSLSTVFPFFHTSFVAVPLSLSLSR
-455 KKPNLLIK
+455 
-463 QQSISDRGLTPPTT
+463 
-477 PKQKSPG
+477 
-484 PSSPKG
+484 
-490 SPQPSPAK
+490 
-498 GKQESSFFGGL
+498 KQESSFFGGL

-557 AGPQKTAESVTGKMF
+557 AGTQKTAESVTGKMF

-624 PAGSPP
+624 PAGSPAGSPP
-630 DSPFSAPCSPL
+630 DSPFSAPGSPL

-699 TMATGSGAQENCPL
+699 TTATGSGAQENCPL
-713 CKVELNVGSADP
+713 CKVELNVGSTDP
-725 PNYSNCTECKKSV
+725 PNYSTCTECKKSV

-795 ANVPASPAAA
+795 KE
-805 AAASPLA
+805 
-812 RSLSVTQAE
+812 AE
-821 AAAAAKEDTQPL
+821 
-833 PMSKVVAER
+833 
-842 TPPQTPDSASANT
+842 
-855 DTTPIPPEHATP
+855 PIPPA
-867 PPDSVPEEKE
+867 
-877 PEQAETMEAI
+877 Q
-887 SETIL
+887 
-892 DEPVPESVV
+892 V
-901 ESTVEAPAVEKD
+901 E
-913 PEQAE
+913 
-918 AMEAISETML
+918 
-928 DEPVP
+928 
-933 ESVVESTVET
+933 
-943 PAVEKDPEQAEAM
+943 
-956 EAISETML
+956 
-964 DEPVPESVVESTVET
+964 
-979 PAVEKDPEQA
+979 
-989 EAMEAISETM
+989 
-999 LDEPVPESVVESTV
+999 
-1013 ETPAVEKDPEQAEA
+1013 
-1027 MEAISETML
+1027 
-1036 DEPVPESVAESAVEA
+1036 
-1051 PAVDHPESMPEKVT
+1051 
-1065 EEQSPPDT
+1065 
-1073 TQAESDF
+1073 
-1080 QPAVVE
+1080 
-1086 EPVIAPP
+1086 
-1093 VENESEKPV
+1093 EKPV
-1102 EAAPEPTP
+1102 E
-1110 SPDTVQSESTAEEI
+1110 
-1124 SPAPSAGSEKEEPIL
+1124 KEAEPIQ
-1139 EKVLE
+1139 
-1144 EEAKPVEPEVI
+1144 PV
-1155 PTPETVTQ
+1155 Q
-1163 ETTVQ
+1163 
-1168 PDQSP
+1168 
-1173 EPVPP
+1173 
-1178 APVVT
+1178 
-1183 EEEGKAVVIEEEPSQ
+1183 
-1198 PPKAEETAP
+1198 
-1207 TTPAVTE
+1207 
-1214 QQEKPKEPEPQATT
+1214 
-1228 VEQPPT
+1228 
-1234 EVSSVH
+1234 
-1240 TGPVAESSAVETAVE
+1240 
-1255 TKMPPVKVVENSASA
+1255 
-1270 PEAPNEPVE
+1270 
-1279 DCASPK
+1279 
-1285 PAELEPVP
+1285 
-1293 SQKEEVPPAVEE
+1293 
-1305 TPPVVAENEQPKEVE
+1305 
-1320 TVPQTEAV
+1320 
-1328 ESVAPSPPLITD
+1328 
-1340 KVEEKP
+1340 VEEKP

-1367 AEPIQPAQ
+1367 AEPIQP
-1375 VEEKPVEKEAEP
+1375 V
-1387 IQPAQVEKK
+1387 
-1396 PVEKEAEPI
+1396 
-1405 PPAQV
+1405 
-1410 EEKPVEKEAEPIQPA
+1410 
-1425 QVEEKPVEKEAEPIQ
+1425 
-1440 PAQVEEKPVEEAEP
+1440 
-1454 IPPAQV
+1454 
-1460 EEKPVEKEAE
+1460 
-1470 PIQPAQVE
+1470 
-1478 EKPVEKEAEP
+1478 
-1488 IQPAQVEKKPV
+1488 
-1499 EKEAEPIQPA
+1499 
-1509 QVEEKP
+1509 
-1515 VEEAEPIPPAQVEE
+1515 
-1529 KPVEKEAEPIPSAKV
+1529 
-1544 EEKPVE
+1544 
-1550 KEAEPIPPAQ
+1550 Q

-1574 PAQVE
+1574 PAQVVEKPVEKEAEPIQPVQVE
-1579 EKPVEE
+1579 EKPVEKE
-1585 AEPIPPAQVEE
+1585 AEPIPPGQVEE

-1633 EKEAEP
+1633 EKEA
-1639 IPPAQLEEKPV
+1639 
-1650 EKEAEP
+1650 
-1656 IPPAQVEEKPVESE
+1656 
-1670 AVVKKVPEASPAPP
+1670 VVKKVPEASPAPP

-1692 PERDYE
+1692 PESDYE
-1698 RTESETG
+1698 RTESETV
-1705 VEPSPEVKADK
+1705 VEPSPEVKAEE
-1716 SVSPSPFEKKVPEQ
+1716 SVSPTAFEKKVPEQ
-1730 LPEPEPQSAK
+1730 LPEPEPQSA
-1740 VDQIPPQEAVE
+1740 
-1751 APAPVVEK
+1751 
-1759 KTDETETEAGAE
+1759 
-1771 RVGQKDE
+1771 
-1778 NLTSV
+1778 
-1783 DTKVEPEP
+1783 
-1791 TADNKAE
+1791 
-1798 KAQDMSTPPVS
+1798 
-1809 EAKEQEKVKAE
+1809 
-1820 HLERAI
+1820 
-1826 EAASLSSAASEPQ
+1826 
-1839 APENVSEEK
+1839 
-1848 PTQEGKEAGS
+1848 
-1858 IAENKQE
+1858 
-1865 VSIAETPVV
+1865 
-1874 EPDTLVPVVGEQDE
+1874 
-1888 DKPLNEVKS
+1888 
-1897 MPEIQGII
+1897 
-1905 EAELDAVG
+1905 
-1913 EATLKD
+1913 TLKD
-1919 PGEKNTVAKDISP
+1919 PGEKNTIAKDSSP

-1971 KLVVLPLSPESP
+1971 KLEVLPLSPESP

-2032 DLIRKQIMEM
+2032 DFIRKQIMEM

-2055 LIRQKIRDHERKRL
+2055 LIRRKIRDHERKRM

-2094 SPEDEDERKISLD
+2094 SPEDEDERQISLD
-2107 KPDKAWKEGSEPK
+2107 KPGKAWKEGSEPK

-2134 VVAVRQ
+2134 VVTVRQ

-2145 LNTTTNPVRIPGT
+2145 LNTTTTPVCIPGT

-2321 IESEPEGVEIN
+2321 IESEPEGVGIN

-2376 EEIML
+2376 EDIML

-2388 EKVDTPLGKESLYGG
+2388 EKVDIPPGKESLYGG
-2403 MLIEDYAFESLV
+2403 MLIEDYAYESLV

-2471 RPTPEIVLQPTEPTS
+2471 RPTPEIVLQPTEPTRS
-2486 SRSVTVT
+2486 TSVTVT

-2506 AYEELMKKVLTPG
+2506 TYEELMKKVLTPG

-2536 EFEGTESRRA
+2536 EIEGTESRRA

-2581 SDNPKADQAPLTAA
+2581 SDIPKADQAPLTAA

-2608 SSTTSDQP
+2608 PSTTSDQP
-2616 QTHIESSQTDQPL
+2616 QTQFESSQADKPL
-2629 DITQQDVMDLSSMK
+2629 DITQQDVMDLSSIK

-2662 PTVHS
+2662 PTVPS

-2708 VYPRKPPIPLP
+2708 VYPRKPPVPLP

-2741 PHVPP
+2741 PHIPP

-2850 PSSPVEG
+2850 PNSPVEG

-2871 SRHAQPPPQPQTQ
+2871 SRHAQPPPQPQ
-2884 YQPQPQPQKQ
+2884 PQKQ
-2894 PQPPPP
+2894 P
-2900 HTNRVPLAFT
+2900 H
-2910 RITESMES
+2910 

-2989 KPKPQQTQSPQG
+2989 KPKPQQTQSAQG

-3015 NSASAMKVVDLSSS
+3015 NSESAMKVVDLSSS
-3029 DVRRQSLATDINGR
+3029 DVRRQSLATDISGR
-3043 QTSAVQSLVVNL
+3043 QTSAVQSPVVNL

-3118 TTSNNAEIPMN
+3118 TTSNNAEIPIN
-3129 LSVGPGTGLGT
+3129 LSLGPGTGLGS
-3140 FQTPVTIAPT
+3140 FQPPVTIAPT
-3150 PAPGCVANGLSSGM
+3150 PAQGCVANGLSSGM

-3182 VSVDASSAEVVMA
+3182 VSVDASSAEVVTA

-3206 LTAGRRAICCDVV
+3206 LTAGRRAVCCDVV

-3286 YNFHGTTEGAVDLT
+3286 YNFHGTTDGAVDLT

-3410 FISSTSADDQG
+3410 FISTTSADDQG

-3430 KDGISTSA
+3430 KDGISTSV
-3438 ALTTKTVT
+3438 ALSTKTVT

-3457 ASLEAIA
+3457 ASLDAIA

-3668 SRGDRGGQTSDMSI
+3668 SRGDRGGQTSDISI
-3682 QAHSEISIQTDSAGN
+3682 QAHSEISIQTDSTGN
-3697 VRMDARMEL
+3697 VRMDTRIEL
-3706 SDSESPHWEDKRR
+3706 SNSESPHWEDKRR

-3778 IRGSTDPTKVSPIGS
+3778 IRGSTDPTKVSPTGS

-3813 GEERASSSFQYGDGY
+3813 GEEGASSSFQYGDGS

-3855 EEATAAGQTA
+3855 EEATATGQTA
-3865 NSTGSARRRMC
+3865 YSTGSARRRMC

-3968 TQSGRGSGEDEEMGS
+3968 TRSGRGSGEDDEMGS

-4028 QSLYQSPQPYQ
+4028 QSLYQSPQSYQ

-4049 LASSQQQSYHQ
+4049 LSSSQQQSYHQ

-4073 LIQELDASSKYEVI
+4073 LIQELDASSKYEII

-4140 HHHHSPRSY
+4140 HHHHTPRSY
-4149 ILLEDAAELAKSS
+4149 VLLEDAAELAKSS

-4300 QKNKAPLTD
+4300 QKHKAPLTD
-4309 LKVSK
+4309 PKVSK
-4314 YSSMQDSRSLE
+4314 YSSMQDGRSLE

-4387 STSYP
+4387 SASYP

-4457 PIVAQNSEEESPL
+4457 PILAQNSEEESPL

-4511 HLRDEPT
+4511 HLREEPT
-4518 RGRGYVLMDDLQCT
+4518 RGRGYVLMDDLQGT

-4540 LRREETDWFDKPH
+4540 LRREETDWFDKPR

-4567 VTPTHPRTHGTS
+4567 VTPTHQPTHGTS
-4579 HKFPVCVSQ
+4579 H
-4588 GKGVYYPFPHT
+4588 KGVYYPFPHT

-4624 KEVPGTNGDIGAYVA
+4624 KEVPGTNGHIGAYVA

-4660 EWNGLPLTGKTY
+4660 EWNELPLTGKTY

-4707 LPDQRKPGDRPP
+4707 LPDHSKPGDRPP

-4730 AELQKVSQ
+4730 AELQKVSL

-4752 TTGGEKGPHSAISGA
+4752 TVGGEKGPHTAISGA
-4767 ASAASSAIQ
+4767 ASATSSAIQ

-4789 RHSSKSADAVK
+4789 RHSSKVNVK

-4903 SVWDYDKCSSNNFLG
+4903 SVWDYDKCSSNDFLG
-4918 EVLMDLSNTANMDNV
+4918 EVLMDLSNTANMDNI

-4964 SQHASPKTPAH
+4964 SQH
-4975 GNQDSPKSSV
+4975 SSV

-5046 DGDGGVAV
+5046 DGAGGVAV

-5062 QQQHRLQPISY
+5062 QQQHRLQPSK
-5073 PPAQRGRLSLRHHR
+5073 RR
-5087 HTIVGVLTI
+5087 
-5096 QKAQSDSLPAPP
+5096 
-5108 GPAASANRSQADGRH
+5108 
-5123 MTFRKAM
+5123 
-5130 SEERPQRE
+5130 
-5138 GAQPGRSGDAPVTAA
+5138 
-5153 SLDSGLSGS
+5153 
-5162 AYSLLEDEGGTNA
+5162 
-5175 VDSAIFQVPRF
+5175 
-5186 GKIPNGTDVMMS
+5186 
-5198 PMGHMDSEGKTQVM
+5198 KTQVM